1 MKKILLFVILL
12 FLPFSNAA
20 ISKEIQAYCLISAAD
35 IKQARLDPKENE
47 RFAGKTIKLLLSFA
61 KNGGEKNLIIDNSD
75 DNVVSLITGL
85 YGGVEDARTFEIVS
99 NGIRYSSTYN
109 AKNTTYDY
117 NNVLRMPNNKPTALD
132 AKVDVKGFSMTK
144 FRFQID
150 CQNKKYT
157 AEEISFAKDPSKS
170 NDIFETFGV
179 KNDEQMDQFFKKV
192 QERLDKTKK
201 WRLGAD

>member
-1 MKKILLFVILL
+1 MIR
-12 FLPFSNAA
+12 
-20 ISKEIQAYCLISAAD
+20 LIACS
-35 IKQARLDPKENE
+35 RLGV
-47 RFAGKTIKLLLSFA
+47 RTT
-61 KNGGEKNLIIDNSD
+61 
-75 DNVVSLITGL
+75 SL
-85 YGGVEDARTFEIVS
+85 EDARTFEIVS

-150 CQNKKYT
+150 CQNKEYT
-157 AEEISFAKDPSKS
+157 AKEISFAKDPSKS

-201 WRLGAD
+201 